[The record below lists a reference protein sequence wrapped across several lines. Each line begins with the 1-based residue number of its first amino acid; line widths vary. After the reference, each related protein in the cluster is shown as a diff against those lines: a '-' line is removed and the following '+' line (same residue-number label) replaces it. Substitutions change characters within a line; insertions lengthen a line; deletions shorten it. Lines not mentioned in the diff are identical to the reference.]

1 MTLGGTRLALLALQA
16 RGVDLKIGIGV
27 NTGDMVVGNMG
38 SRERFDYTV
47 VGDAVNLASRLEG
60 LTKVYGVFC
69 VVGPQT
75 REAAPAG
82 FAFRELD
89 LVRVKGKHHPVAIH
103 ELLAAPAAVV
113 AEYRELALWQP
124 TLVAYREGDLAAA
137 RAGFTAF
144 AAANPDDLVA
154 RLYLE
159 RLAELGDVAPAGWD
173 GVITYQRK

>member
-1 MTLGGTRLALLALQA
+1 MIYDALIAPFTEFEFMRRALAGVIALSLGGAP
-16 RGVDLKIGIGV
+16 I
-27 NTGDMVVGNMG
+27 
-38 SRERFDYTV
+38 
-47 VGDAVNLASRLEG
+47 
-60 LTKVYGVFC
+60 GVFC

>member
-1 MTLGGTRLALLALQA
+1 MLLELRAQ
-16 RGVDLKIGIGV
+16 D
-27 NTGDMVVGNMG
+27 
-38 SRERFDYTV
+38 
-47 VGDAVNLASRLEG
+47 LEG
-60 LTKVYGVFC
+60 H
-69 VVGPQT
+69 
-75 REAAPAG
+75 AG
-82 FAFRELD
+82 LSRAHQLGHLRHLRFRQHPTGSIENAQHLRFRELD